1 MCVICKK
8 CGTMYD
14 SNFCP
19 NCGAGNQNGGKKA
32 GKFILVFAAIVVLM
46 AVAAIIGGKDDAPQ
60 TADVPSDPPQI
71 TQTLNEQTAGV
82 TVSTAPSVSQ
92 SQPAA
97 EEDDTA
103 GETLGQKNARRAA
116 ENYLS
121 VMNFS
126 ASGLAEQLQ
135 FEGYSESDAAYAV
148 AKCGADWNEQAL
160 GKALTYLATMPF
172 SASGLQNQLTFE
184 GFTADQAQY
193 AVANCGADW
202 NEQAAKK
209 AQDYLDIMAFSRDS
223 LLQQLQFEGYT
234 AEQAE
239 YGVTAV
245 GY

>member
-1 MCVICKK
+1 
-8 CGTMYD
+8 
-14 SNFCP
+14 
-19 NCGAGNQNGGKKA
+19 
-32 GKFILVFAAIVVLM
+32 M
-46 AVAAIIGGKDDAPQ
+46 AVAAIIGGKDDVPQ
-60 TADVPSDPPQI
+60 TADVPSDPPQM

-92 SQPAA
+92 PQPVA
-97 EEDDTA
+97 EEDDTS
-103 GETLGQKNARRAA
+103 GETLSQKNARQAA

-135 FEGYSESDAAYAV
+135 FDGYSESDSAYAV

>member
-1 MCVICKK
+1 MICKK

-19 NCGAGNQNGGKKA
+19 NCGASNQNGGKKA
-32 GKFILVFAAIVVLM
+32 GKFILVFAAIIVIM
-46 AVAAIIGGKDDAPQ
+46 AIAAIMGGKDDAPQ

-82 TVSTAPSVSQ
+82 TASTAPSA
-92 SQPAA
+92 SQPQPAV
-97 EEDDTA
+97 EDDTA
-103 GETLGQKNARRAA
+103 GETLGQKNARQAA

-160 GKALTYLATMPF
+160 GKALTYLDTMPF
-172 SASGLQNQLTFE
+172 SASGLQQQLTFE

-209 AQDYLDIMAFSRDS
+209 AQDYLDIMTFSRDS

>member
-1 MCVICKK
+1 MICKK

-46 AVAAIIGGKDDAPQ
+46 AVAAIMGGKDDAPQ

-92 SQPAA
+92 SQPAV

-223 LLQQLQFEGYT
+223 LLQQLQFEGFT

-239 YGVTAV
+239 YGVAAV

>member
-8 CGTMYD
+8 CGTIYD

-19 NCGAGNQNGGKKA
+19 NCGSGNRNGGNKA
-32 GKFILVFAAIVVLM
+32 GKFILVFAAILVVM
-46 AVAAIIGGKDDAPQ
+46 AIAAILGGKDDAPQ
-60 TADVPSDPPQI
+60 TADVPSDPPQV
-71 TQTLNEQTAGV
+71 TQTLNGQTAGV
-82 TVSTAPSVSQ
+82 PASASPGVSPF
-92 SQPAA
+92 QPAA
-97 EEDDTA
+97 AEDDTA
-103 GETLGQKNARRAA
+103 GETLSQKNARRAA

-121 VMNFS
+121 IMNFS

-172 SASGLQNQLTFE
+172 SASGLQEQLAFE

-209 AQDYLDIMAFSRDS
+209 AQDYLDMTAFSRQS
-223 LLQQLQFEGYT
+223 LVEQLKFEGFT

>member
-46 AVAAIIGGKDDAPQ
+46 AIAAIIGGKDDAPQ

-97 EEDDTA
+97 AEDDTA

-223 LLQQLQFEGYT
+223 LLQQLQFEGFT

>member
-19 NCGAGNQNGGKKA
+19 NCGPSNQNGGKKV
-32 GKFILVFAAIVVLM
+32 GKFILVFATIIVIMAI
-46 AVAAIIGGKDDAPQ
+46 AAIFGGKNNTPN
-60 TADVPSDPPQI
+60 TADVPSDPPQT
-71 TQTLNEQTAGV
+71 TQTLDQQTAGV
-82 TVSTAPSVSQ
+82 TASTAPSVSQ
-92 SQPAA
+92 PQPAV
-97 EEDDTA
+97 EDDTA
-103 GETLGQKNARRAA
+103 GETLGQKNARQAA
-116 ENYLS
+116 EHYLS

-160 GKALTYLATMPF
+160 GKALTYLATIPF
-172 SASGLQNQLTFE
+172 SASGLQQQLTFE

-209 AQDYLDIMAFSRDS
+209 AQDYLDIMTFSRDS

-234 AEQAE
+234 AEHAE

>member
-1 MCVICKK
+1 MICKK

-19 NCGAGNQNGGKKA
+19 NCGAGNQGGGKKP
-32 GKFILVFAAIVVLM
+32 GKIIIILAAIIVIA
-46 AVAAIIGGKDDAPQ
+46 AVAAVIGGKDKAPQ
-60 TADVPSDPPQI
+60 TAGVPSGPPQVS
-71 TQTLNEQTAGV
+71 QTLDSETTDAL
-82 TVSTAPSVSQ
+82 VSTAPSASQ
-92 SQPAA
+92 AQPV

-103 GETLGQKNARRAA
+103 GETLSQKNARKAA

-172 SASGLQNQLTFE
+172 SATGLQNQLTFE

-193 AVANCGADW
+193 GVANCGADW

-209 AQDYLDIMAFSRDS
+209 AQDYLDIMAFSRDQ
-223 LLQQLQFEGYT
+223 LVQQLQFEGYT

>member
-19 NCGAGNQNGGKKA
+19 NCGASNQNGGKKA
-32 GKFILVFAAIVVLM
+32 GKFILVFAAILVIM
-46 AVAAIIGGKDDAPQ
+46 AIAAIFGGKDNTPN
-60 TADVPSDPPQI
+60 TADVPSDPPQT
-71 TQTLNEQTAGV
+71 TQTPDQQTAGV
-82 TVSTAPSVSQ
+82 TASTAPSVSQ
-92 SQPAA
+92 PQPAV
-97 EEDDTA
+97 EDDTA
-103 GETLGQKNARRAA
+103 GETLGQKNARQAA
-116 ENYLS
+116 EHYLS

-172 SASGLQNQLTFE
+172 SASGLQQQLTFE

-209 AQDYLDIMAFSRDS
+209 AQDYLDLMAFSRDS

>member
-19 NCGAGNQNGGKKA
+19 NCGASNQNGGKKV
-32 GKFILVFAAIVVLM
+32 GKFILVFAAIIVIM
-46 AVAAIIGGKDDAPQ
+46 AIAAIFGGKNNTPN
-60 TADVPSDPPQI
+60 TADVPSDPPQT
-71 TQTLNEQTAGV
+71 TQTLDQQTAGV
-82 TVSTAPSVSQ
+82 TASTAPSVSQ
-92 SQPAA
+92 PQPAV
-97 EEDDTA
+97 EDDTA
-103 GETLGQKNARRAA
+103 GETLGQKNARQAA
-116 ENYLS
+116 EHYLS

-160 GKALTYLATMPF
+160 GKALTYLATIPF
-172 SASGLQNQLTFE
+172 SASGLQQQLTFE

-209 AQDYLDIMAFSRDS
+209 AQDYLDIMTFSRDS

>member
-46 AVAAIIGGKDDAPQ
+46 AIVAIIGGKDNTPN
-60 TADVPSDPPQI
+60 TADVPSDPPQT
-71 TQTLNEQTAGV
+71 TQTPDQQTAGV
-82 TVSTAPSVSQ
+82 TASTAPSVSQ
-92 SQPAA
+92 PQPAV
-97 EEDDTA
+97 EDDTA
-103 GETLGQKNARRAA
+103 GETLGQKNARQAA
-116 ENYLS
+116 EHYLS

-172 SASGLQNQLTFE
+172 SASGLQQQLTFE

-209 AQDYLDIMAFSRDS
+209 AQDYLDLMAFSRDS